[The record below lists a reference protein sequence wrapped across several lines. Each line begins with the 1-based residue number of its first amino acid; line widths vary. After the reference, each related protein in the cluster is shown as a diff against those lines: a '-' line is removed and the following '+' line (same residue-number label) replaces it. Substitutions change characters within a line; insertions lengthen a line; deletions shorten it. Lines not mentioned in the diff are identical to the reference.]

1 MTPTL
6 AGRWQSRFLLLGT
19 LGTIISIG
27 FAWLY
32 QSAMPLI
39 LLIVVAMFGLVWDV
53 LYNALQTLRWD
64 HDWPPT
70 FQLIAGII
78 EGLFVFLLVV
88 VGSRH
93 ALTLPMPLPTASQ
106 FWLHYAVVWLATFAA
121 SQSVM
126 RLIFPRWRFHG
137 GEWI

>member
-19 LGTIISIG
+19 LGMIISIG
-27 FAWLY
+27 FAWLF
-32 QSAMPLI
+32 QSAAPLI
-39 LLIVVAMFGLVWDV
+39 FLLVVALFGLAWDV
-53 LYNALQTLRWD
+53 LYDVLQKRRWD
-64 HDWPPT
+64 HDWPPS
-70 FQLIAGII
+70 FQLLAGII

-88 VGSRH
+88 SVGQRH
-93 ALTLPMPLPTASQ
+93 AFALPTMSQ
-106 FWLHYAVVWLATFAA
+106 FWLHYTTVWLATFAA

-137 GEWI
+137 GEWV